1 MSETVGTASPGQPPP
16 LDQPAAKSAEGSARI
31 NPETG
36 FSDDQ
41 IIDHAIRIIRSSY
54 VAKEPFDHSIIDRT
68 FPETFYK
75 QVAAA
80 FPSPEVNQSWLNEV
94 RARRTNEADTYS
106 DRRLSL
112 TPTSMKPEEYALVPA
127 ALRQACSVLISPRF
141 SDALMKPFMSIIE
154 PRLAEMVRK
163 QNLDPATS
171 TAHLRPACEFIY
183 DRTGF
188 NLPPHTD
195 GGVKAMTALLYI
207 AAEGDPETLGTHVY
221 QVNNPDDV
229 KPDQRSGREG
239 LSLSQATSKGY
250 APYRPNVM
258 LFFARSDKSF
268 HGVPPSSSTH
278 PRRLIQLSII
288 IDEIR
293 VT

>member
-1 MSETVGTASPGQPPP
+1 MSETAATPGQPA
-16 LDQPAAKSAEGSARI
+16 LKTAEDSARI
-31 NPETG
+31 DPETG

-54 VAKEPFDHSIIDRT
+54 VAKEPFEHSIIDRT
-68 FPETFYK
+68 LPEKFFE

-80 FPSPEVNQSWLNEV
+80 FPSPEKNQSWLNEV
-94 RARRTNEADTYS
+94 RGRRTGENDGYS

-112 TPTSMKPEEYALVPA
+112 TPTSMPPEEYALVPA
-127 ALRQACSVLISPRF
+127 ALRQACSALINPRF
-141 SDALMKPFMSIIE
+141 SGALMKPFMSIIE
-154 PRLAEMVRK
+154 PRLLQLIQK
-163 QNLDPATS
+163 QKLDPATS
-171 TAHLRPACEFIY
+171 TVVLRPSCEFIY

-188 NLPPHTD
+188 NLSPHTD
-195 GGVKAMTALLYI
+195 GSVKAMTALLYV

-221 QVNNPDDV
+221 QANNPDELTADH
-229 KPDQRSGREG
+229 RSGKEG
-239 LSLSQATSKGY
+239 LLLNQATSIGH

-278 PRRLIQLSII
+278 PRRLIQLSIM
-288 IDEIR
+288 IDGIR
-293 VT
+293 VK